1 MRKII
6 LVALVLAMGA
16 TFNSA
21 EAQRLESRADSLNY
35 CFGMAQSQGL
45 LRFLEQFRQDV
56 YGNDSTSTDGFS
68 IDLFMK
74 GFNDG
79 VNKNHQLM
87 TAEQAN
93 AVLPGLIN
101 TVKAETTLRLYGY
114 NKEAGEKFL
123 AENAKKKGVKV
134 LPSGVQY
141 KVLQKGTGAIPADTC
156 RVKVNYEGHTIDG
169 KEFDSSYKR
178 GKPAEFGCKQVI
190 KGWTEALTHM
200 PVGSI
205 WEVYIPQELAYGEHK
220 QGKDILPFSMLIFKI
235 ELLEIVNK

>member
-1 MRKII
+1 MRRII
-6 LVALVLAMGA
+6 MVALVLAMGA
-16 TFNSA
+16 TFHSA
-21 EAQRLESRADSLNY
+21 KAQRLESRADSLNY

-56 YGNDSTSTDGFS
+56 YGNDSTNTDGFS

-79 VNKNHQLM
+79 VNNNHQLM
-87 TAEQAN
+87 TYEQAN
-93 AVLPGLIN
+93 AVLPELIN
-101 TVKAETTLRLYGY
+101 TVKAETTLRQYGY

-134 LPSGVQY
+134 LPRGVQY

-190 KGWTEALTHM
+190 KGWTEVLTHM

-220 QGKDILPFSMLIFKI
+220 QGNDILPFSMLIFKI